1 MGNNRK
7 LPFGYLMELGEVTI
21 HEEEA
26 ECVRWIFQ
34 VYLEGVSFKSLAASL
49 QGKAV
54 PYEEDRPWNKNMV
67 ARILADSRYIGEKE
81 YPVIIPKAQF
91 DAAQTRR
98 SERIASPSIKPT
110 QKELRRLCGGTPP
123 AFVEGQVLSI
133 LDHMIKDPECINWPG
148 ESQLESPQVRRMRS
162 ELDEI
167 LHSPPVDRKIAKELA
182 FQLAAIAMDSIGPE
196 ENETHRLRRLF
207 ANRLPMEEL
216 DGQLLRESVQKI
228 EVKVKDKEVTVY
240 LKNGQQMRGGIT
252 E

>member
-34 VYLEGVSFKSLAASL
+34 MYLEGVSFKSLAASL

-67 ARILADSRYIGEKE
+67 ARILADSRYIGDKE

-98 SERIASPSIKPT
+98 SERIASPSINST
-110 QKELRRLCGGTPP
+110 QKELRRLCGCTPP
-123 AFVEGQVLSI
+123 AFVERQVLSV
-133 LDHMIKDPECINWPG
+133 LNHMIKDQKCITWPG
-148 ESQLESPQVRRMRS
+148 ESQPETPQVHRMRS

-182 FQLAAIAMDSIGPE
+182 FRLAAIAMDSIDPGE
-196 ENETHRLRRLF
+196 YETQRLRHLLE
-207 ANRLPMEEL
+207 NRLPMEEL

-228 EVKVKDKEVTVY
+228 EVKGKEVTVY

>member
-26 ECVRWIFQ
+26 ECVKWIFQ

-49 QGKAV
+49 QGKAM

-98 SERIASPSIKPT
+98 SERIASPSINPT

-123 AFVEGQVLSI
+123 AFVEGQVLSV
-133 LDHMIKDPECINWPG
+133 LNRMIKDQECITCPS
-148 ESQLESPQVRRMRS
+148 ESQPETPQVRRMRS

-167 LHSPPVDRKIAKELA
+167 LHSPPVDREIAKELA
-182 FQLAAIAMDSIGPE
+182 FQLAVIAIDSIAPE
-196 ENETHRLRRLF
+196 KYETQRLRYLLE
-207 ANRLPMEEL
+207 NRLPMEEL

-228 EVKVKDKEVTVY
+228 EVKGKEVTVY
-240 LKNGQQMRGGIT
+240 LKNGQQMRGGTT